1 MNLQKEIPLNNKD
14 SFRNSLESEE
24 NRIKTHKSE
33 KFYNKKNI
41 HNKLISNNHS
51 KQNSIIEISSSK
63 KKNHIKKKGQ
73 ILEEISILTNKIKQN
88 ETDIKEIKIQLI
100 NLKQEKKTKKE
111 DIVNFLSNKESIEEI
126 YKNKIYFLINR
137 EQIINENNEENMN
150 KKMIKSDNFNLN
162 LSEIKESDQ
171 NKFIEQIINMVNDI
185 FKKQD
190 EEISNELRNII
201 ISSYK
206 IFNENK
212 LENNDDLIMQDFFTK
227 ISLYISNQ
235 SLGKFQESE
244 INLLLRYLL
253 QINIINQKL
262 EKYLKFVN
270 KKYKEQKKELNN
282 SFNDLE
288 KRNKNLLEK
297 KNDLEKQLKE
307 IEEISLNNSNN
318 ISESEKENKIKNTRN
333 KNENKIIYTKK
344 NISKSNN
351 FFRKTQTENN
361 NMNNKE
367 NKNEYKIPLNEKLK
381 TSNNPNIIKNNSE
394 RILNK
399 DNNQLNHDIIIEYE
413 DGIDKNVEINYEEDI
428 NNQYNYEKENEL
440 IEKGINPYSDE
451 ISSRIQKEGKN
462 KEIIKNNNGFEREE
476 KIENNGNRKN
486 RIKNYYVEHY
496 KEKRKIDRRKLMK
509 KINDYTFNIKINSS
523 NENIFTEN
531 NNKSNSNYNKSDKML
546 INKMNK
552 NLFNEN
558 VNKRKNELYL
568 PNNINYNDKDQK
580 ENEEIIT
587 YKISSINKNK
597 LQELSDNM
605 INQENIKKENIIQ
618 NYNSNILLGS
628 NDYNNF
634 SSKNVIYKNNNCL
647 TNNDDKNHN
656 YISIINITNNAPIQN
671 KKMSMSEDEKV
682 CNIDNFEN
690 ENGDEL
696 KINTMKIKNNILN
709 EINENKNFDINNNDF
724 FIEKEKKEI
733 NFNKIKNNNAV
744 RKKSQNSKNENKIDL
759 IKFINKNSDI
769 NNINEDDLKNKNL
782 TLKLDSLNNTNYIA
796 PKKCESDISEVNQI
810 FSDEDN
816 ILSPLK
822 LTQIDNINKNDFFN
836 NINSS
841 TLKITKTKEVNLKE
855 IKNNK
860 LNFLSRK
867 KLSKTINPKNLSKQ
881 SPKFFSDKRDKYHIK
896 SKIKKSPNT
905 KNTDSFTKIN
915 IINKEKFKYND
926 GFHININKNNLSLDR
941 LKLNNN
947 NKIKLKCKLSPNVIK
962 KLKLINLPI
971 SKNHNLKT
979 EYNFD
984 LFKNKENKN
993 NNQKYSFYEYINSN
1007 KEINKNISKTKQS
1020 ICYYRIFNRKNE
1032 KINFNENIILNI
1044 EKIGFSKGYISIILK
1059 SDLLQ
1064 FIPKINNNNEIAI
1077 TLKNIIGVQI
1087 EQEMQNI
1094 INAISSNEKVKE
1106 NKEINNNIFVFN
1118 LLISDFEE
1126 GKIEC
1131 VFDNFEIFMFW
1142 MKFLEQISEYYR
1154 NCDNNFNFKF
1164 E

>member
-1 MNLQKEIPLNNKD
+1 MNLQKEIPFNNKD

-73 ILEEISILTNKIKQN
+73 ILEDISILTNKIKQN
-88 ETDIKEIKIQLI
+88 ETEIKEIKVQLI

-137 EQIINENNEENMN
+137 EQIINENNEENIN
-150 KKMIKSDNFNLN
+150 KKMVKNDNFDLNLN
-162 LSEIKESDQ
+162 EIKESDQ

-190 EEISNELRNII
+190 EDISNELRNII

-212 LENNDDLIMQDFFTK
+212 LENNDELIMQDFFTK

-307 IEEISLNNSNN
+307 YEEISLNNSNN
-318 ISESEKENKIKNTRN
+318 ISESEKENKVKNTKN
-333 KNENKIIYTKK
+333 KNDNKIIYMKK
-344 NISKSNN
+344 NISKRNN

-361 NMNNKE
+361 HMNNKN
-367 NKNEYKIPLNEKLK
+367 NKNEYKIPLNEKWK
-381 TSNNPNIIKNNSE
+381 ASNNQNIIKNNSD

-399 DNNQLNHDIIIEYE
+399 DNNLLNHDIIIEYE

-546 INKMNK
+546 IKEKMNYIYQTI
-552 NLFNEN
+552 L
-558 VNKRKNELYL
+558 
-568 PNNINYNDKDQK
+568 
-580 ENEEIIT
+580 II
-587 YKISSINKNK
+587 
-597 LQELSDNM
+597 M
-605 INQENIKKENIIQ
+605 
-618 NYNSNILLGS
+618 
-628 NDYNNF
+628 
-634 SSKNVIYKNNNCL
+634 
-647 TNNDDKNHN
+647 
-656 YISIINITNNAPIQN
+656 
-671 KKMSMSEDEKV
+671 
-682 CNIDNFEN
+682 
-690 ENGDEL
+690 
-696 KINTMKIKNNILN
+696 
-709 EINENKNFDINNNDF
+709 
-724 FIEKEKKEI
+724 
-733 NFNKIKNNNAV
+733 
-744 RKKSQNSKNENKIDL
+744 
-759 IKFINKNSDI
+759 
-769 NNINEDDLKNKNL
+769 
-782 TLKLDSLNNTNYIA
+782 
-796 PKKCESDISEVNQI
+796 
-810 FSDEDN
+810 
-816 ILSPLK
+816 
-822 LTQIDNINKNDFFN
+822 
-836 NINSS
+836 
-841 TLKITKTKEVNLKE
+841 TKTKK
-855 IKNNK
+855 KM
-860 LNFLSRK
+860 K
-867 KLSKTINPKNLSKQ
+867 KLLPI
-881 SPKFFSDKRDKYHIK
+881 KYH
-896 SKIKKSPNT
+896 
-905 KNTDSFTKIN
+905 
-915 IINKEKFKYND
+915 
-926 GFHININKNNLSLDR
+926 
-941 LKLNNN
+941 
-947 NKIKLKCKLSPNVIK
+947 
-962 KLKLINLPI
+962 
-971 SKNHNLKT
+971 
-979 EYNFD
+979 
-984 LFKNKENKN
+984 
-993 NNQKYSFYEYINSN
+993 Q
-1007 KEINKNISKTKQS
+1007 
-1020 ICYYRIFNRKNE
+1020 
-1032 KINFNENIILNI
+1032 
-1044 EKIGFSKGYISIILK
+1044 
-1059 SDLLQ
+1059 
-1064 FIPKINNNNEIAI
+1064 
-1077 TLKNIIGVQI
+1077 
-1087 EQEMQNI
+1087 
-1094 INAISSNEKVKE
+1094 
-1106 NKEINNNIFVFN
+1106 
-1118 LLISDFEE
+1118 
-1126 GKIEC
+1126 
-1131 VFDNFEIFMFW
+1131 
-1142 MKFLEQISEYYR
+1142 
-1154 NCDNNFNFKF
+1154 
-1164 E
+1164 